1 MVYGF
6 ARQSGGTVVARSEVG
21 KGSTIT
27 LYLPLGAHAPRHDG
41 EDGAAATT
49 GGAGQAVL
57 IVDDEPL
64 VREHAG
70 MVSAALGYAP
80 TVAETAEE
88 ALALLRAG
96 RRFDLLFTGIALPGP
111 LDGPA
116 LAAAATAIE
125 PSMRVVFASD
135 HLDAIMPRE
144 DMPAGGAVLAK
155 PYGVDAL
162 ARAFEAAL
170 RTADPTRS
178 CDRARPM
185 ERE

>member
-6 ARQSGGTVVARSEVG
+6 ARQSEGTVVARSEEG

-27 LYLPLGAHAPRHDG
+27 LYLPLGAPQHA
-41 EDGAAATT
+41 EDAVRAAAGPV
-49 GGAGQAVL
+49 GGTGQAIL

-70 MVSAALGYAP
+70 LVSAALGYSP

-88 ALALLRAG
+88 AVALLHAG
-96 RRFDLLFTGIALPGP
+96 RRFDLLFTDVAMPGP

-116 LAAAATAIE
+116 LAAAATRIQ
-125 PSMRVVFASD
+125 PHIRVLFASGRAD
-135 HLDAIMPRE
+135 EADL
-144 DMPAGGAVLAK
+144 PAEGALLTK
-155 PYGVDAL
+155 PYDVDAL
-162 ARAFEAAL
+162 ARALGAAL
-170 RTADPTRS
+170 RSDATENISGAHAD
-178 CDRARPM
+178 